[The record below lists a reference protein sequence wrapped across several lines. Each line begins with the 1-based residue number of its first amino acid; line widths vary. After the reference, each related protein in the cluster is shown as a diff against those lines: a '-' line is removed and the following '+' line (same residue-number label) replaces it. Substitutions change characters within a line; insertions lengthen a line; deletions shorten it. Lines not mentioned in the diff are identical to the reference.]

1 MKRGST
7 VSSEQDVARAPAAAP
22 DEPGHRVADEQGE
35 GGDLGAEPERPEE
48 GAAVGGVAED
58 LGVVAETDLAHDLVV
73 LHPEE
78 RHDEEREDRGDDGQR
93 GNGGDRGERQPPR
106 AGAGHHATR

>member
-1 MKRGST
+1 MLR
-7 VSSEQDVARAPAAAP
+7 ARPPAPP

-35 GGDLGAEPERPEE
+35 GGHLGTEPQRPEQC
-48 GAAVGGVAED
+48 AAVGRVAED
-58 LGVVAETDLAHDLVV
+58 LGVVAETDVAHDLVV
-73 LHPEE
+73 LDAEE
-78 RHDEEREDRGDDGQR
+78 RHDEERENRRDDGQR